1 MSVALYNVV
10 WIVKMTKFNGFAN
23 IEKILVYWLVVQ
35 KSRGHFRTIKQLSV
49 LIPSSLGTIVTWKG
63 TLN

>member
-23 IEKILVYWLVVQ
+23 IEKILVY
-35 KSRGHFRTIKQLSV
+35 
-49 LIPSSLGTIVTWKG
+49 
-63 TLN
+63 